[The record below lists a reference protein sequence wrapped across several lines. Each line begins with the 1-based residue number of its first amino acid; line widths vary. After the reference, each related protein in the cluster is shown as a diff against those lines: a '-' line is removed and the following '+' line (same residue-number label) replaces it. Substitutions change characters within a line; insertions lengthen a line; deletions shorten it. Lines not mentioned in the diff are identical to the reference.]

1 METRL
6 LYRGEIMTK
15 IDNQQN
21 TPGVGRSQSGGPS
34 GDGKE
39 GGNFGS
45 FMDKVADGALNTV
58 STVAPAIPG
67 GKLVKMAADGLKAL
81 KDQTPGALAGGG
93 GPGGMGG
100 ESQNLEEMWEMQRQ
114 NQVYNM
120 QYFKLQQAAQQQ
132 NRRFKAL
139 SNLMKVRHDTAKS
152 AINNMRA

>member
-1 METRL
+1 
-6 LYRGEIMTK
+6 MTK
-15 IDNQQN
+15 IDNQKS
-21 TPGVGRSQSGGPS
+21 TPGVGRSQSGAS
-34 GDGKE
+34 SDE
-39 GGNFGS
+39 GQKSGS
-45 FMDKVADGALNTV
+45 FGTFMDQVADGALNTV

-81 KDQTPGALAGGG
+81 KDQTPGGLAGNS
-93 GPGGMGG
+93 GPGGISGG
-100 ESQNLEEMWEMQRQ
+100 ESQQLDDMWEMQRQ

>member
-1 METRL
+1 
-6 LYRGEIMTK
+6 MTK
-15 IDNQQN
+15 IDNQQS
-21 TPGVGRSQSGGPS
+21 TPGVGRSQSATS
-34 GDGKE
+34 SDDGQQS
-39 GGNFGS
+39 GS
-45 FMDKVADGALNTV
+45 FGTFMDRVADGALNTV

-81 KDQTPGALAGGG
+81 KDRTPAGLAGNS
-93 GPGGMGG
+93 GPGGMSRG
-100 ESQNLEEMWEMQRQ
+100 ESQQLDDMWEMQRQ

>member
-1 METRL
+1 
-6 LYRGEIMTK
+6 MTK
-15 IDNQQN
+15 IDNQN
-21 TPGVGRSQSGGPS
+21 GTSGVGRSQSGGSS
-34 GDGKE
+34 GERQDG
-39 GGNFGS
+39 GGFGN

-81 KDQTPGALAGGG
+81 KDQTPGALAGNS
-93 GPGGMGG
+93 GPGGMSG
-100 ESQNLEEMWEMQRQ
+100 ESQNLEDMWEMQRQ

>member
-1 METRL
+1 
-6 LYRGEIMTK
+6 MTK
-15 IDNQQN
+15 IDNQQG
-21 TPGVGRSQSGGPS
+21 TPGVGRSQSGGAS
-34 GDGKE
+34 SKGEE

-58 STVAPAIPG
+58 STVAPALPG

-81 KDQTPGALAGGG
+81 KDQTPGGLAENA
-93 GPGGMGG
+93 GPGGMSGG
-100 ESQNLEEMWEMQRQ
+100 ESQQLEDMWEMQRQ